1 MVQQNW
7 VTESCFH
14 TSYYWSLRVLCSS
27 PFFIMLC
34 QSQPSSFIH
43 MRIFKFLF
51 SLKNNGGRNKVST
64 KPLNNVWSH
73 YPPTL
78 FQVIPSIKAGNQRA
92 RHFFCY
98 IFMRSIPGPDQT
110 IDQSLRGTSWFR
122 DMFLSTG
129 HRSWVLMRRWCCHLI
144 SLLAGG
150 SVGHNHWIWQMDTM
164 FIRSP
169 QVPTFTLPAN
179 HSLHSPRRR
188 YYLPTGMCSW
198 RINWFLHRCRAFY
211 RPPPHPFNVC
221 CLLCVP
227 FPRGASNNA
236 IRVTHI
242 GSVN

>member
-1 MVQQNW
+1 MFSYKLLL
-7 VTESCFH
+7 EPSC
-14 TSYYWSLRVLCSS
+14 
-27 PFFIMLC
+27 
-34 QSQPSSFIH
+34 
-43 MRIFKFLF
+43 
-51 SLKNNGGRNKVST
+51 
-64 KPLNNVWSH
+64 
-73 YPPTL
+73 TL
-78 FQVIPSIKAGNQRA
+78 FITFFYYVMPKSTVVIYTHENIQISFSPEEQWGQKQGEYQAPKQCLITLPAYSIPGHPIRRGSIKAGNQRA
-92 RHFFCY
+92 RHFIYY

-211 RPPPHPFNVC
+211 RSPPHPFNVC